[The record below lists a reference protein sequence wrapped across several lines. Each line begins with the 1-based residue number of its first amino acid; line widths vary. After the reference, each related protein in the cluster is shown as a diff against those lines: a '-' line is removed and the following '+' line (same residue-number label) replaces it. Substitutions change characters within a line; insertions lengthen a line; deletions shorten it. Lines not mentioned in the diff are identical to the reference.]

1 MKRILLFLYLMV
13 LATHILT
20 AGVTGKLVGMV
31 TDQESGDPLAGTN
44 VQVIGKPFGAAT
56 DINGR
61 FIILNIPPGVYSI
74 RVNYIGYESMV
85 QEEVQVSTDL
95 TTKLN
100 FALSSTVL
108 QAQEVVVIAI
118 KGQIQM
124 DKTNTTAVIRKDEL
138 DALPITSFTEALSL
152 QAGVVGSGSNLHVR
166 GGRANEVAYL
176 IDGLYVQD
184 PLFGGL
190 ATDIDN
196 GAIQEMTLLSGT
208 FNAEYGNSL
217 SGVVNIVTRE
227 GGSKLSSSM
236 EVQSNRI
243 SDASLVKPN
252 VLNGTT
258 VNSLSEYRF
267 LGSLSGPLFINPLRF
282 VLSGEINQQGSY
294 LPFGYK
300 VSKSM
305 FGKLTYTGIQ
315 GMKLN
320 LMTRFNNNERQN
332 YSHSWKFIPERYYRS
347 RSQSQHLAL
356 ILTHTLSNHF
366 FYDLRIS
373 SFNQDYYSGVDKDTS
388 EYMPW
393 SNSEYVPNVGTGW
406 EFYANADPPE
416 LVDSKTSTENIRLDF
431 FWQLGTYNEL
441 KFGGEYKKHHI
452 TLWEV
457 YDPQRDNPYIDNYK
471 TDPFEASAYF
481 QDKIEFPFLVINL
494 GLRFDNID
502 ANAKFR
508 ENPLD
513 STSNKLV
520 KSRYQISPRLGIAH
534 PVSDR
539 TKLHFAY
546 GHFFQNPDF
555 QYFYEGISY
564 DIGVREPL
572 FGQAKLDAER
582 TIAYEVGLAHQLTPT
597 TAFHL
602 TAYYKD
608 IAGLIGTRYYSAYSD
623 DAPDRYVGYTLY
635 INEDYANVKGFEM
648 SMDIRPSGNFS
659 GGMAYT
665 YSVAKGSASSETEQ
679 YPGSSES
686 TRLYFLGFDKTHVFN
701 ASGTYRIGSGKGPII
716 FGLKPFQKTDYSF
729 IVRASSGYPY
739 TPSGRDVGFVERNS
753 LRRPSTY
760 SMDLIMGKNI
770 FTGGIGSCRVFIEVH
785 NLTNHRNILYVYSD
799 TGDPDYT
806 IGNDSI
812 EYMRDPSNY
821 GPPRMAQI
829 GLEWKY

>member
-1 MKRILLFLYLMV
+1 MKHVQQIVCLTTFLFSIL
-13 LATHILT
+13 I
-20 AGVTGKLVGMV
+20 AGVTGKIAGTV
-31 TDQESGDPLAGTN
+31 TDRQSGEPLVGTN
-44 VQVIGKPFGAAT
+44 VQIAGMHYGAAT
-56 DINGR
+56 DDAGR
-61 FIILNIPPGVYSI
+61 FVILNIPPGVYTV
-74 RVNYIGYESMV
+74 RANYIGYESLV
-85 QEEVQVSTDL
+85 QEGVAVSTDL
-95 TTKLN
+95 TTQLD
-100 FALSSTVL
+100 FALLPTVL
-108 QAQEVVVIAI
+108 QAQEVVVTAD
-118 KGQIQM
+118 KGLIQM
-124 DKTNTTAVIRKDEL
+124 DKTNTTAVIRRDEL
-138 DALPITSFTEALSL
+138 EALPISNFTEALSL

-196 GAIQEMTLLSGT
+196 GAIQEMSLLSGT

-236 EVQSNRI
+236 EVRSNRI
-243 SDASLVKPN
+243 SQSPMVKPR
-252 VLNGTT
+252 VLNRTSSKEL
-258 VNSLSEYRF
+258 NEYRF
-267 LGSLSGPLFINPLRF
+267 LGSLSGPLFFNPLRF
-282 VLSGEINQQGSY
+282 VVSGEINQQGSY
-294 LPFGYK
+294 LPFGYN
-300 VSKSM
+300 VTESL
-305 FGKLTYTGIQ
+305 FGKLTWTGIPRI
-315 GMKLN
+315 KIN
-320 LMTRFNNNERQN
+320 LMTRWNNGERQN
-332 YSHSWKFIPERYYRS
+332 YSHSWKYIPERYYRS
-347 RSQSQHLAL
+347 RSESRHLAL
-356 ILTHTLSNHF
+356 LLTHTINERF

-388 EYMPW
+388 EYMRW
-393 SNSEYVPNVGTGW
+393 SNAEYNPTAGTGW

-416 LVDSKTSTENIRLDF
+416 LVDSKTATENVRIDF

-441 KFGGEYKKHHI
+441 KFGAEYKRHHLN
-452 TLWEV
+452 LWKV
-457 YDPQRDNPYIDNYK
+457 YDPQRDNPYIDNYR

-494 GLRFDNID
+494 GLRFDNVN
-502 ANAKFR
+502 ANASFR

-513 STSNKLV
+513 ETTYKPV

-534 PVSDR
+534 PISDQ

-555 QYFYEGISY
+555 QYFYEGMTY

-572 FGQAKLDAER
+572 FGQARLDAER

-608 IAGLIGTRYYSAYSD
+608 IAGLIGTRYYPAYSD

-635 INEDYANVKGFEM
+635 INEDYANVKGFEVNV
-648 SMDIRPSGNFS
+648 DIRPGGNFS
-659 GGMAYT
+659 GGLAYT

-679 YPGSSES
+679 YPGSRES
-686 TRLYFLGFDKTHVFN
+686 TRLYYLGFDKTHVFN
-701 ASGTYRIGSGKGPII
+701 ASGTYRLGAGKGPALL
-716 FGLKPFQKTDYSF
+716 GLRPLQRTDCSF

-753 LRRPSTY
+753 LRRPATWSAD
-760 SMDLIMGKNI
+760 MILGKTI
-770 FTGGIGSCRVFIEVH
+770 FKSAAGSSRIFLEIH
-785 NLTNHRNILYVYSD
+785 NLTDRRNILYVYSD
-799 TGDPDYT
+799 TGDPDFT
-806 IGNDSI
+806 IGNDSV

-821 GPPRMAQI
+821 GPPRTARI
-829 GLEWKY
+829 GIEWKF